1 MNNEI
6 IKTLQIKKETITY
19 DVRTKK
25 DGSKEYA
32 RIKFID
38 LNDKEYALNVN
49 YPLYDKL
56 IDQLAT
62 GELPIISETYFANKY
77 GQWTE
82 VKVPFELNPYK
93 NDKKYL
99 FE

>member
-25 DGSKEYA
+25 DGTKEYA
-32 RIKFID
+32 RIKFND
-38 LNDKEYALNVN
+38 LDDKEYALNVN

-56 IDQLAT
+56 VEQLAT
-62 GELPIISETYFANKY
+62 GELPIINETYFANKF
-77 GQWTE
+77 GKWTE
-82 VKVPFELNPYK
+82 IKVPFNLNPYQ
-93 NDKKYL
+93 NHKKYL